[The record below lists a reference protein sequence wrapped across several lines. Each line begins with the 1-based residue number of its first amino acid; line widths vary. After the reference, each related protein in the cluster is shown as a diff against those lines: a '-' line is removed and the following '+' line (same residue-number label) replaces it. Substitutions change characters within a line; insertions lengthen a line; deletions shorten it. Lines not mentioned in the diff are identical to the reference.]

1 MFVSKEFHIKTIRD
15 LQIIDLTQEVEK
27 FLAEHQCMNGFVNV
41 FTKHTTATIKINE
54 LENGLAKDMELW
66 CDKYVPT
73 DEFYHHNDLP
83 NRDPSTMYHDREES
97 LDGHSHLR
105 YLLMWATS
113 ETIPVVD
120 GKMQL
125 GRWQS
130 ILFIEM
136 DRAKERTVVFSFTG
150 A

>member
-1 MFVSKEFHIKTIRD
+1 MFVSKEFRILTTKS
-15 LQIIDLTQEVEK
+15 LEVIDLTHEVEQ
-27 FLAEHQCMNGFVNV
+27 FLEAHKCKNGLANI
-41 FTKHTTATIKINE
+41 FTKHTTATIKVNE
-54 LENGLAKDMELW
+54 LEDGFAKDLKHR
-66 CDKYVPT
+66 CDKYVPEH
-73 DEFYHHNDLP
+73 DFYHHNDLP

-105 YLLMWATS
+105 YLLMWTTS
-113 ETIPVVD
+113 ETIPVID

-136 DRAKERTVVFSFTG
+136 DHGKERTVVFSFTG
-150 A
+150 E